1 MNKKHGEVYTVKYLK
16 ASQLCIQKYL
26 AGQPFKSM
34 REVEPDYPLPRLS
47 KCGLPSIIKTIDR
60 NSIRSNSYTVIRFYL
75 SLFSLYR
82 VIKIG
87 FTPKLNTI
95 TDEFGG
101 SKIHLDDF
109 NR

>member
-1 MNKKHGEVYTVKYLK
+1 MNKRHGDVYTVKYLK

-34 REVEPDYPLPRLS
+34 REAEPDYPLPRLS

-60 NSIRSNSYTVIRFYL
+60 NNIRSNCYPVIRMYL

-82 VIKIG
+82 VIKID
-87 FTPKLNTI
+87 FKPKLNTI
-95 TDEFGG
+95 TDKFGG
-101 SKIHLDDF
+101 QESKLDDF